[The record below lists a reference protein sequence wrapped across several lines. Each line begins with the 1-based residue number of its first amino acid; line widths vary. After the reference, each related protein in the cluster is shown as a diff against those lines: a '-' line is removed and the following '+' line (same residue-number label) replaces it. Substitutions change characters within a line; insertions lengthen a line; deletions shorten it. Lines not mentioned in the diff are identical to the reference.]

1 MKKLLIIAIT
11 LALPVLGYSQ
21 GCTDA
26 DPDQRLKVFGFI
38 QPEYNANFSEGG
50 ANTFVFNRARVGATG
65 SIPYD
70 FSYYV
75 VAELSPVF
83 TGNPFLLDAFISYNR
98 FSWAKMAVGQFKSP
112 MSLELQTPCHKL
124 NTILRSHAVV
134 ELVSPLRDMGFTVF
148 GGNDTTLFKYQV
160 GIMNGTGMN
169 VVDDNGGKDFV
180 GRLLVQPFGASKLL
194 AVGGSFRYGTAA
206 PQDETAT
213 TQDTHLR
220 YGFEAN
226 LNYKNFTLQGEYIFA
241 NDEGSYTTGGGCG
254 GPGTTVQGSVERN
267 GWYFTA
273 MYMTSI
279 RLQPVV
285 KMEYFDSDISAD
297 DQFGYA
303 TTVGV
308 NYFFNDWTR
317 LQANYFIVNA
327 QDNSALQ
334 ALDKQLML
342 QLQVVF

>member
-11 LALPVLGYSQ
+11 LVFPFLGFSQ

-38 QPEYNANFSEGG
+38 QPEYHANFSEGG
-50 ANTFVFNRARVGATG
+50 ANTFVFNRARIGATG

-75 VAELSPVF
+75 VAELSPTF
-83 TGNPFLLDAFISYNR
+83 TGNPYLLDAFISYNR

-112 MSLELQTPCHKL
+112 FSLELQTGCHKL
-124 NTILRSHAVV
+124 NTIYRSQAVL
-134 ELVSPLRDMGFTVF
+134 ELASPLRDMGFTVF
-148 GGNDTTLFKYQV
+148 GGNDTTFIKYQA
-160 GIMNGTGMN
+160 GIMNGVGLN
-169 VVDDNGGKDFV
+169 NVDDNGGKDFV
-180 GRLLVQPFGASKLL
+180 GRLLFQPFGAKKIL
-194 AVGGSFRYGTAA
+194 AIGGSFRYGTAK
-206 PQDETAT
+206 PQDVTAT

-226 LNYKNFTLQGEYIFA
+226 FKMKNFTLQGEYIYG

-254 GPGTTVQGSVERN
+254 GPGTVVQGSIERN

-279 RLQPVV
+279 RLQPVI
-285 KMEYFDSDISAD
+285 KYEYFDSDISQT
-297 DQFGYA
+297 DQFKYI
-303 TTVGV
+303 TTLGV

-317 LQANYFIVNA
+317 LQANYLLVN
-327 QDNSALQ
+327 SQ
-334 ALDKQLML
+334 AGEDKLNNQLML